1 MRDQNIIL
9 NAKAPGA
16 PDIFDLLLAVVK
28 IESPRVAAA
37 SGPKMQ
43 NINFVK

>member
-1 MRDQNIIL
+1 MSDQNIIW
-9 NAKAPGA
+9 NAKAAGTPE
-16 PDIFDLLLAVVK
+16 IFDLLLAVVQ